1 MTVSGAAVTTV
12 PVPVRAPL
20 LVMKAPAIEALWCT
34 AIVWIVV
41 LAHRDA
47 TSLATIVDAAKMQV
61 AGVFA
66 FSTLGVIIALV
77 ECISIRTSSRRVIFV
92 ATSIACFSER
102 AVIVVVN
109 LVTGVIAVPNWSPDV
124 DT

>member
-1 MTVSGAAVTTV
+1 MTFNGAAVTTV
-12 PVPVRAPL
+12 TLVRAFI
-20 LVMKAPAIEALWCT
+20 LVMKAPAIEALWCA
-34 AIVWIVV
+34 AIVWVVV

-47 TSLATIVDAAKMQV
+47 ASFATIGDAAKAQV
-61 AGVFA
+61 SGVLA
-66 FSTLGVIIALV
+66 FSTLGIVIALV
-77 ECISIRTSSRRVIFV
+77 ECISIRTSSCRVILV
-92 ATSIACFSER
+92 ATSVACFSER